1 MTKKKSKIISKSTVK
16 LKGKDGGNFTEK
28 LKSKSYISNEN
39 SASKLKQSLKNEKAK
54 SSIKSFKKNPDG
66 TYTLSKGKDGGAFTE
81 KKISKLRG
89 RLLMK
94 RYKRKQN

>member
-28 LKSKSYISNEN
+28 LKSKSYISTEN

-54 SSIKSFKKNPDG
+54 SSIKSVKKNIQ
-66 TYTLSKGKDGGAFTE
+66 TE
-81 KKISKLRG
+81 LILFLKEKMEVLLLKKK
-89 RLLMK
+89 
-94 RYKRKQN
+94 

>member
-1 MTKKKSKIISKSTVK
+1 MAKKKSKIISKSTVK

-28 LKSKSYISNEN
+28 
-39 SASKLKQSLKNEKAK
+39 
-54 SSIKSFKKNPDG
+54 
-66 TYTLSKGKDGGAFTE
+66 
-81 KKISKLRG
+81 KISKLRG